1 MNKLEAL
8 KKLRDE
14 LNVEI
19 NGLENLNS
27 DSPNVFIANHNCL
40 KDIFYLPMSLPM
52 ETVSLISSRLIYK
65 PDKKRQEMVE
75 KYLYAMPI
83 EAHGGSRYSEICLS
97 RVQNILKNNISL
109 SIFPEGAYVEEN
121 IIYRER
127 TGASRIV
134 YSSRDNGI
142 AVNLVPVALDININD
157 LDNYDLI
164 PDDMIKITI
173 MEPINYE
180 QAYYDYIN
188 STTIEE
194 KRYNLHRPI
203 DEGMS
208 KIAKV
213 LGRKYV
219 NDYIILRPKNNVI
232 FPNGEVVSTDQA
244 QKDEFTS
251 FYDNSLLEREKM
263 LVNTLRI
270 K

>member
-97 RVQNILKNNISL
+97 RVQNILRRRQATLKPLCSCPQQAAYLCPALQHVFPPHHHRRAARCYWRTSATAL
-109 SIFPEGAYVEEN
+109 SGKCSMPYHYLPWQPYACQHIFF
-121 IIYRER
+121 
-127 TGASRIV
+127 
-134 YSSRDNGI
+134 
-142 AVNLVPVALDININD
+142 L
-157 LDNYDLI
+157 
-164 PDDMIKITI
+164 
-173 MEPINYE
+173 
-180 QAYYDYIN
+180 
-188 STTIEE
+188 
-194 KRYNLHRPI
+194 
-203 DEGMS
+203 
-208 KIAKV
+208 
-213 LGRKYV
+213 
-219 NDYIILRPKNNVI
+219 
-232 FPNGEVVSTDQA
+232 
-244 QKDEFTS
+244 
-251 FYDNSLLEREKM
+251 
-263 LVNTLRI
+263 
-270 K
+270 